1 MEAYR
6 ACSDHIPTIMFVQ
19 SYLAIVVLLAVPA
32 CLAAPTES
40 IERNAEPDFELG
52 TELVRRQD
60 YNQDY
65 TTSGSVQ
72 YSPSSNGYSVT
83 FSSAQD
89 FVVGKGWS
97 TGSASR

>member
-1 MEAYR
+1 M
-6 ACSDHIPTIMFVQ
+6 IVL
-19 SYLAIVVLLAVPA
+19 SYLTVILSAAAA
-32 CLAAPTES
+32 CLTVPTES
-40 IERNAEPDFELG
+40 IERNAAPDFELG
-52 TELVRRQD
+52 IKLVRRQD

-72 YSPSSNGYSVT
+72 YSPASNGYSVT

-89 FVVGKGWS
+89 FVVGKGWK